1 MRRIGLV
8 NQKGGCGKTTTV
20 INLAACL
27 ADLGR
32 RVLLIDLDP
41 QGHAALGLGVDAD
54 EIEEGIYEVLS
65 GEMSIAETIH
75 TIHDNLDAVF
85 SDVVLSAFEQ
95 VMAGTPGREYKLT
108 KALVDIQGRY
118 DYLIID
124 SPPSVGLLTFN
135 GLMASD
141 EVIIPVDPSYFSLQG
156 LGKLLDTL
164 RIIEEK
170 VDHPISI
177 KILATNVDR
186 RTVFCRQV
194 IEALHHHFPG
204 GCFQTVIHV
213 CTRLKEAASQGK
225 PIAQYDRTCNAYGDY
240 RDLAGEIL
248 AQEREVLQAA
258 ESPSFTLHPERAPE
272 KEPARMVTFK
282 IAAPLHAKVQIAGD
296 FNGWKP
302 EGLDFD
308 GSPDQPAWW
317 KQFTLK
323 PGSYQYKFLVDGRWI
338 SDPKNEQRADDSLGG
353 LNSVVSV

>member
-1 MRRIGLV
+1 MRVIALV

-41 QGHAALGLGVDAD
+41 QGHAALGLGAD

-65 GEMSIAETIH
+65 GEMSIAQAIH
-75 TIHDNLDAVF
+75 TIHDNMDAVF

-95 VMAGTPGREYKLT
+95 IMAGTPGREYKLT
-108 KALVDIQGRY
+108 KALVDIQDRY

-170 VDHPISI
+170 ADHPISI

-194 IEALHHHFPG
+194 IDALQHHFPG
-204 GCFQTVIHV
+204 GCFQTVIHA

-225 PIAQYDRTCNAYGDY
+225 PIARYDRRCNAYGDY

-248 AQEREVLQAA
+248 AQEHEILQATQR
-258 ESPSFTLHPERAPE
+258 PGLILHPKGDPE
-272 KEPARMVTFK
+272 KVPERLVTFK
-282 IAAPLHAKVQIAGD
+282 IAAPPHAAVQIAGD

-302 EGLDFD
+302 EGLRFD
-308 GSPDQPAWW
+308 ESPGNPAWW
-317 KQFTLK
+317 KQVTLK
-323 PGSYQYKFLVDGRWI
+323 PGTYQYKFLVDGRWI
-338 SDPKNEQRADDSLGG
+338 PDPKNEQRADDSLGG
-353 LNSVVSV
+353 LNSILSV